1 MIGVP
6 PAAARTD
13 VSLTQQRAALPE
25 ADRDGVI
32 LREVRKVAAV
42 VLSHRSGEVSDAH
55 ALFTGLG
62 FGSLGAVESASISS
76 NRLLWSRHCSGS
88 SIT

>member
-13 VSLTQQRAALPE
+13 VSLTRQRAALPE

-32 LREVRKVAAV
+32 LREVRNVAAA
-42 VLSHRSGEVSDAH
+42 VLGHRSGEVSDPH
-55 ALFTGLG
+55 ALFPGLG
-62 FGSLGAVESASISS
+62 FGSLGAVESVSISS
-76 NRLLWSRHCSGS
+76 NWPLWSRHWSRA